1 MRIEQPE
8 RHDGL
13 RGQSWLVFARPGEF
27 YGNTDD
33 VLLGQV
39 TPRGALQVTP
49 RRFRGERLA
58 SARLR
63 LDDARRTLVS
73 GGHIRDRALERAIGV
88 EASSG
93 SFIVELDNGEERR
106 FHALTSATATP
117 GHRTTAPRYDRPSAR
132 EWAEEALQS
141 GRATHA
147 DLFRHT
153 MTGDPRRADIFH
165 PHVLPPRDGHG
176 PLVVGEYEQLPLNSW
191 STREGLGGVRLRTVR
206 PRDVQR
212 AYEAKKHAMDLVID
226 RHMRGFYD
234 AEYRTWRQ
242 RGSPAAGAPPPLP
255 TPADIAGAWEVTED
269 AFLEAGLPLQATF
282 ARKNLQYW
290 GDAARG
296 DAAARRGWKP

>member
-1 MRIEQPE
+1 MRIEQPQRSGE
-8 RHDGL
+8 P
-13 RGQSWLVFARPGEF
+13 WLVFAQPGEF

-39 TPRGALQVTP
+39 TPSGALQVTP

-93 SFIVELDNGEERR
+93 SFIVELDSGEERR
-106 FHALTSATATP
+106 FHALSPATATP
-117 GHRTTAPRYDRPSAR
+117 GHRTTAPLYDRPSAR

-147 DLFRHT
+147 DLFRH
-153 MTGDPRRADIFH
+153 GSSEDPRRADIFH

-176 PLVVGEYEQLPLNSW
+176 PLVVGEHEQLPLDSW
-191 STREGLGGVRLRTVR
+191 TMRRPPFLRRERTRE
-206 PRDVQR
+206 VQR
-212 AYEAKKHAMDLVID
+212 AYEAKKYAMDLVID

-234 AEYRTWRQ
+234 EGYRLWSR

-255 TPADIAGAWEVTED
+255 TPAEIAGAWEVAED
-269 AFLEAGLPLQATF
+269 AFLEAGLPLQVKF
-282 ARKNLQYW
+282 AHKNAQYW
-290 GDAARG
+290 GDAARS